1 MDEHNSK
8 EQSNDTDLTVNFFR
22 TLSNSRKSVAAEQ
35 PDYLTLSALVSRF
48 GCQLIQG
55 QELWEE
61 TLNQTKIIST
71 GCEKIDSYL
80 EGGIF
85 TGELCEIFG
94 PPGCGKTQFTFSL
107 TANVLISKK
116 FNVLYYDVGGSFSSK
131 RISAIIGS
139 KLENHTQMEL
149 REMLTKLY
157 CVKVF
162 NIFDLIN
169 HLAKVKEQI
178 ESLTDQFMH
187 GVKLIIVDSINAIL
201 APILGGS
208 QTQGHALMI
217 KLALLLKEL
226 SYENNIAVLVLNG
239 TVTAKIS
246 EYMDNIFKPALG
258 KHWLSVPAV
267 RLFMDFGS
275 SKNIQLRSL
284 TIHKH
289 NRLPINRNKLYFS
302 IAESGAMDDVKE
314 Y

>member
-1 MDEHNSK
+1 MERDNPKEDSDEA
-8 EQSNDTDLTVNFFR
+8 DLTVNFFR
-22 TLSNSRKSVAAEQ
+22 NLSYSRKSAAKQ
-35 PDYLTLSALVSRF
+35 PDLLTLSALVSKF

-71 GCEKIDSYL
+71 GCKKIDLYL
-80 EGGIF
+80 DGGIF

-94 PPGCGKTQFTFSL
+94 PPSCGKTQFTFSL
-107 TANVLISKK
+107 TANALISKK
-116 FNVLYYDVGGSFSSK
+116 FNVFYYDVNGSFSSK

-139 KLENHTQMEL
+139 KLENYTQMEL
-149 REMLTKLY
+149 REMLAKLY

-169 HLAKVKEQI
+169 HLTKVKEQI
-178 ESLTDQFMH
+178 ESLTDPFMN
-187 GVKLIIVDSINAIL
+187 GVKLIIVDSINSIV

-208 QTQGHALMI
+208 QAQGHALMI

-239 TVTAKIS
+239 TVSAKIS
-246 EYMDNIFKPALG
+246 EYMDNRFKPALG

-275 SKNIQLRSL
+275 SRNIQLRSL

-289 NRLPINRNKLYFS
+289 NRLPINKNKLYFS
-302 IAESGAMDDVKE
+302 ISESGLIDNE
-314 Y
+314 Q